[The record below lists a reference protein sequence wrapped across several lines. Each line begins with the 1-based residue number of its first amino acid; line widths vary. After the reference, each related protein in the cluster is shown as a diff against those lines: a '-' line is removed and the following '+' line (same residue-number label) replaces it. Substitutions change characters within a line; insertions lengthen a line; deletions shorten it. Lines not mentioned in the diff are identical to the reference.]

1 MTDRRERRREAGFTL
16 VEALFATLL
25 IAVIL
30 GMIATVTAQWLPN
43 WNRGMARVERVE
55 LVAAGLERLVGD
67 IAAAEFV
74 SAGDANAPPLFDGAE
89 LSLTLVRTALGPNA
103 GPGLEV
109 VRIAELADDRGPSLV
124 RMTAPFVPTAEDN
137 RTGEQFAFANRVAVV
152 RSPYRVSFAYAGLD
166 GVWRATWRREAQL
179 PHMVRISVRRCG
191 HRAHACRI
199 DHRPRARRIAGA
211 LRHGD
216 NAGGVPGPWRRADHR
231 RVEHR
236 PLGRHDSLN
245 SDGPLA
251 CSRGSLATNGLL
263 ALSSWRCC
271 GF

>member
-179 PHMVRISVRRCG
+179 PHMVRISVRDAATARMLAVSTIALVRAELPARCVMATTPAECPALG
-191 HRAHACRI
+191 AAPITAASSTGRSADTI
-199 DHRPRARRIAGA
+199 PSIPTAR
-211 LRHGD
+211 
-216 NAGGVPGPWRRADHR
+216 
-231 RVEHR
+231 
-236 PLGRHDSLN
+236 
-245 SDGPLA
+245 
-251 CSRGSLATNGLL
+251 
-263 ALSSWRCC
+263 
-271 GF
+271 